1 MIRHGTA
8 DMDYGYSSNSIY
20 YWTGM
25 DVFVSG
31 VFKGLEKVIVIVGP
45 IIKDV
50 TSQAKRYVNNNI
62 AGNNAVST

>member
-1 MIRHGTA
+1 MATVVIL
-8 DMDYGYSSNSIY
+8 SIIGQG
-20 YWTGM
+20 WN
-25 DVFVSG
+25 VFVSG

-62 AGNNAVST
+62 TGNNAVST